1 MVVSTPDSELRRF
14 SIHKGRRDFLSSELV
29 NHQLKLILPF
39 TKDLL
44 LWLQRLQID
53 HLHKDLGAEGEALSL
68 FTSPLSAAI
77 RDNLIISLQ
86 DTLSFY

>member
-1 MVVSTPDSELRRF
+1 M
-14 SIHKGRRDFLSSELV
+14 
-29 NHQLKLILPF
+29 
-39 TKDLL
+39 
-44 LWLQRLQID
+44 D
-53 HLHKDLGAEGEALSL
+53 HLQKDLGAEGEALSL